1 MARKADDESRIDV
14 YETVTS
20 RILTALERG
29 VAPWI
34 RPWDAR
40 DGGAGPGV
48 HRNVA
53 TGRAYRGI
61 NTLLLW
67 LAGEPYQSR
76 LWGTFMQWRDRGGH
90 VRRGEKATQIV
101 FYRQLA
107 VADERTGERERVYVL
122 RRYSVFNAM
131 QVEGIDGKALEG
143 PRLQPRTDLVGRDPA
158 LDRWVERTGADVRV
172 GGTKACY
179 VPSRD
184 VISMPAPARFSTS
197 DDWYATLAH
206 ELAHWTGSPA
216 RLDRNLSGWRASP
229 AYAFEELV
237 AEISSAFTCARLSI
251 RLDRLQHAAYI
262 ASWCTGMRDHKTM
275 IVSAASA
282 AQRATDYLF
291 NAAGEAVSLPAE
303 LPQWGCCMPHLGR
316 RIA

>member
-1 MARKADDESRIDV
+1 MARNANDESRIDV
-14 YETVTS
+14 YDAVTS

-34 RPWDAR
+34 RPWDAK
-40 DGGAGPGV
+40 DGGAGPGE
-48 HRNVA
+48 HRNIA
-53 TGRAYRGI
+53 SGRGYRGI

-67 LAGEPYQSR
+67 LAGEAYPSR
-76 LWGTFMQWRDRGGH
+76 IWGTFMQWRDRGGH

-101 FYRQLA
+101 FYRQVP
-107 VADERTGERERVYVL
+107 VADESTGKPARAYVL
-122 RRYSVFNAM
+122 RHYNVFNAM
-131 QVEGIDGKALEG
+131 QVEGINWKALEET
-143 PRLQPRTDLVGRDPA
+143 PLPHREFVGRDPA
-158 LDRWVERTGADVRV
+158 LDSWVERTGADVRI

-184 VISMPAPARFSTS
+184 FIAMPAPARFASS
-197 DDWYATLAH
+197 EDWYATLAH
-206 ELAHWTGSPA
+206 ELAHWTGNAA
-216 RLDRNLSGWRASP
+216 RLDRSLSGWRASP

-251 RLDRLQHAAYI
+251 HLERLQHAAYI
-262 ASWCTGMRDHKTM
+262 ASWCAGMRDHKTM

-291 NAAGEAVSLPAE
+291 NAAGEAVHRQAE
-303 LPQWGCCMPHLGR
+303 LPQWRCCLPHLGC